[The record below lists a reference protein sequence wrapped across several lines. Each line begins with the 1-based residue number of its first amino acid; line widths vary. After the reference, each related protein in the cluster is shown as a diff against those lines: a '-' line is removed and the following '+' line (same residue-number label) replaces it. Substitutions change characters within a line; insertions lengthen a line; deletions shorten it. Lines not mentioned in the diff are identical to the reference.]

1 VSLAAPRFFFTALAF
16 LVFALSARALDWEST
31 VVEAHPAPFQAEVD
45 LVFNYHNNGAK
56 PVRVLAVNTG
66 CHCVFAKAESDR
78 VEPGAK
84 GRILAHFSIG
94 DRVGLYERTISVST
108 DDASEPQYLTVRIAI
123 PDIATVTPRV
133 LEWHRGGEATEQ
145 FVEIAA
151 GPTVLVDFKE
161 ATATNNAFIVRLEP
175 IELGRRYRLAIKPRS
190 TAAVANAAVRIK
202 GLERTGHDVLV
213 SAYANVR

>member
-1 VSLAAPRFFFTALAF
+1 VPFATLRSVLFTAAF
-16 LVFALSARALDWEST
+16 LVLALGARALEWDATTAES
-31 VVEAHPAPFQAEVD
+31 HPAPFQTDVD
-45 LVFNYHNNGAK
+45 LDFTYHNRGDKA
-56 PVRVLAVNTG
+56 VHILAVNTG
-66 CHCVFAKAESDR
+66 CHCVSAKAEHDI
-78 VEPGAK
+78 VEPGAT
-84 GRILAHFSIG
+84 GRVLAHFSIG

-108 DDASEPQYLTVRIAI
+108 DESSAPQYLTVRIDI

-133 LEWHRGGEATEQ
+133 LEWHRGGDATEQ
-145 FVEIAA
+145 YVEIAA
-151 GPTVLVDFKE
+151 GANVQVDFKE
-161 ATATNNAFIVRLEP
+161 ATATNNAFVVRLEP